1 MIGRAS
7 FAAMGVAL
15 ALSTV
20 FAVSPV
26 RAERLIVSV
35 SNHRVTVTP
44 NYSGEELVLFG
55 SVEKDASTPSGR
67 TDYDL
72 VVTVLGPRADMVT
85 RRKERKFAIWVNTDY
100 RQFLQVPTYL
110 ALFANRPFDAIAP
123 PDVIRR
129 QQLGLNHV
137 LLTQRVGPDYADV
150 VPNDAFRS
158 AFVRLRSEHGL
169 YREDTSAVTFLTPTL
184 FRTGI
189 PLPAEVPIGTY
200 DVEIKLF
207 SQGALVTRTETAFEI
222 VKVGFEQFVANTA
235 RQYGFIY
242 GLVTA
247 MMAVMTGWMASIVFR
262 KD

>member
-1 MIGRAS
+1 MTVRAS
-7 FAAMGVAL
+7 SAVVAAVLGLGAAVVAPP
-15 ALSTV
+15 AQ
-20 FAVSPV
+20 
-26 RAERLIVSV
+26 AERLIASV

-55 SVEKDASTPSGR
+55 SVEKDKFTPANR
-67 TDYDL
+67 TSYDL
-72 VVTVLGPRADMVT
+72 VVTVSGPRADMVT
-85 RRKERKFAIWVNTDY
+85 RRKERKFGIWINTDY
-100 RQFLQVPTYL
+100 RQFLQVPSYL

-123 PDVIRR
+123 PEVERR
-129 QQLGLNHV
+129 QQLGLNNV

-189 PLPAEVPIGTY
+189 PLPAAVPIGTY
-200 DVEIKLF
+200 HVEIKLF
-207 SQGALVTRTETAFEI
+207 FDGALVTRTETAFEI

-235 RQYGFIY
+235 RVNGFGY

-247 MMAVMTGWMASIVFR
+247 FMALMTGWMASIVFR